1 MIWNEGGFAE
11 DLIKKKTQS
20 EEWKGERIYVRW
32 CKNRIA
38 SRCYASLIMRSQ
50 KKVLST
56 IVGNV
61 TNDLYYKNVKNSRPW
76 VLRRKVSKNHW
87 NASDKKSLFG
97 TAERLVV
104 YNFTK
109 IVPCSCI
116 FLWILRDIS
125 GELFCGTIIR
135 TAFSDSDEAAERLRK
150 SWKWSRKFK
159 IDSLEHKTFPNSHFY
174 LAAWFTEYL
183 DRLVLIFFYVTN
195 RSKPYIELI
204 SLMLSFQARYYR
216 R

>member
-1 MIWNEGGFAE
+1 
-11 DLIKKKTQS
+11 
-20 EEWKGERIYVRW
+20 
-32 CKNRIA
+32 
-38 SRCYASLIMRSQ
+38 MRSQ
-50 KKVLST
+50 KKVLLT

-61 TNDLYYKNVKNSRPW
+61 TNDLYYKNVKNRRPW
-76 VLRRKVSKNHW
+76 VLRKKVPKNHW
-87 NASDKKSLFG
+87 NAPDKKSLFG

-109 IVPCSCI
+109 IVPRSCI

-135 TAFSDSDEAAERLRK
+135 TAFSDSDEAAEQLRK
-150 SWKWSRKFK
+150 SWKWTRKFK

-204 SLMLSFQARYYR
+204 SLVLSFQARYYR